1 MSQPARSKIES
12 QALFLPSLAGGQAFK
27 EAFRIV
33 GFLFAA
39 TACAQSNAMQT
50 KHSPPSNIL
59 FTVFLQ
65 AEAASKKSRYL
76 MPVVDF
82 LKQDMQV
89 R

>member
-59 FTVFLQ
+59 FTLFLQ
-65 AEAASKKSRYL
+65 AEASKKSRYL

-82 LKQDMQV
+82 LKQDMPV